1 MRTKVRVSSLPG
13 KSRMNTC
20 VSMGIGK
27 LLTQSR
33 IYIPQHLFQ
42 KGWAVKNL
50 QYLSGG
56 LENREKVK
64 NVQEKVVWDYFT

>member
-13 KSRMNTC
+13 KSR
-20 VSMGIGK
+20 
-27 LLTQSR
+27 
-33 IYIPQHLFQ
+33 IYIPQRLFP
-42 KGWAVKNL
+42 KGWAVKNPH
-50 QYLSGG
+50 YLSGG